1 MLMVISPAKDLD
13 YQSPLSVTTFTQPAL
28 LEQSLELMPYCRD
41 LTPAQL
47 SSLMHISDKL
57 AGLNA
62 ARFAQWSTPFT
73 PDMPV
78 RLCLLLMAMFIRAC
92 KRPA

>member
-13 YQSPLSVTTFTQPAL
+13 YQSPLSVTAFTQPAL
-28 LEQSLELMPYCRD
+28 LDQSLELMPYCRT

-73 PDMPV
+73 PDNARQALV
-78 RLCLLLMAMFIRAC
+78 CF
-92 KRPA
+92 